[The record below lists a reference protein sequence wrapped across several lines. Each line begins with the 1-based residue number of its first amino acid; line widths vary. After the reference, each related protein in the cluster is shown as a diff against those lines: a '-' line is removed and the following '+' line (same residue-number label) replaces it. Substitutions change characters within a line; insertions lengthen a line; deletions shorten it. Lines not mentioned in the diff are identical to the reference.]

1 TKGKKSR
8 LSLSFSSSMS
18 STLRV
23 RFCRNLQSL
32 MMFDP
37 LVRRRFCRNLPS
49 SSTNCRRL
57 SVAYHIV
64 PQRLSFT
71 DLRLLQ
77 PLSRLPTLL
86 AGNLIV
92 GTNNSV
98 SVSSSY
104 SKRVL
109 HYCSSHKWVLNTVA
123 STSLLRGSMR
133 QHGFTQLYIRERSFE
148 AAQQRS
154 KRLMSCDRRRQVVVL
169 CNMLYC
175 LSHWR
180 K

>member
-1 TKGKKSR
+1 
-8 LSLSFSSSMS
+8 MS

-98 SVSSSY
+98 SGFAVDGVLVTNRIFSSY
-104 SKRVL
+104 SE
-109 HYCSSHKWVLNTVA
+109 
-123 STSLLRGSMR
+123 LL
-133 QHGFTQLYIRERSFE
+133 L
-148 AAQQRS
+148 
-154 KRLMSCDRRRQVVVL
+154 
-169 CNMLYC
+169 
-175 LSHWR
+175 
-180 K
+180 